1 MGRQGVSCWP
11 ILLHHSPQGSKFC
24 YGEPRKENHM
34 EHFYKQAQTAR
45 NTAHANQTD
54 HGPKPYAVNIARGHS
69 GIRTSARLY
78 GRDAIYR

>member
-1 MGRQGVSCWP
+1 
-11 ILLHHSPQGSKFC
+11 
-24 YGEPRKENHM
+24 M

-69 GIRTSARLY
+69 GFRTSARLY